1 MKRQIF
7 VLLMAL
13 VVATGTT
20 LWAQSTGTA
29 PVPPSQQVDQSGQP
43 ETGPGP
49 DVDVDTGRNAEDGV
63 VDVDVN
69 RRTDADTA
77 AQGND
82 TTTADTM
89 NTTVGGTSDDL
100 PDTGSATPLA
110 GLAGLLALA
119 AGLALRAQR

>member
-7 VLLMAL
+7 VLLTAL

-20 LWAQSTGTA
+20 LWAQSTA
-29 PVPPSQQVDQSGQP
+29 PLPNSQQVDQSGQP

-49 DVDVDTGRNAEDGV
+49 DVDVDAGRNAEDGM

-82 TTTADTM
+82 TMTNDSM
-89 NTTVGGTSDDL
+89 NTTVGGTADDL